1 MDSLERGGTRAQLRI
16 GTAGWSI
23 PRDVSDAV
31 PGEGTHLQR
40 YARRFDAA
48 EINSS
53 FHRPHRPSTYA
64 RWAASVPPHF
74 RFSVKLPKTIT
85 HQHKL
90 VGYGDLLERFADE
103 VAGLGSNRGP
113 TLVQLPPSL
122 AFEPAVA
129 AAFFTDV
136 TQRLGPAIVCEP
148 RHPSWFEDA
157 AEQLLR
163 DHAVARVAA
172 DPALHPRAADP
183 GGWAGLAYF
192 RLHGSPVIYRSS
204 YEPAALA
211 RLHDAMV
218 AASAAG
224 AECWTIFD
232 NTASGAALANA
243 LQLIALFGA
252 DEERADFS
260 ATIWDR

>member
-1 MDSLERGGTRAQLRI
+1 MDALGRSDTGPRLRI

-40 YARRFDAA
+40 YAGLLAAA

-64 RWAASVPPHF
+64 RWAASVPSHF

-90 VGYGDLLERFADE
+90 IVYGDLLGRFADE

-122 AFEPAVA
+122 AFEPAVT

-172 DPALHPRAADP
+172 DPAIHPRAAEP
-183 GGWAGLAYF
+183 GGWAGLSYF

-204 YEPAALA
+204 YDPAALA
-211 RLHDAMV
+211 HLHDAMV
-218 AASAAG
+218 MAGATG

-252 DEERADFS
+252 DGDRANLS

>member
-1 MDSLERGGTRAQLRI
+1 MRLRI

-23 PRDVSDAV
+23 PREAAGVV

-40 YARRFDAA
+40 YARRLDAA

-53 FHRPHRPSTYA
+53 FHRPHRSSTYA

-90 VGYGDLLERFADE
+90 AGCGDLLGRFADE

-129 AAFFTDV
+129 TAFFTELAA
-136 TQRLGPAIVCEP
+136 RLGPAIVCEP
-148 RHPSWFEDA
+148 RHPSWFEEA
-157 AEQLLR
+157 AERLLR
-163 DHAVARVAA
+163 DHAVSRVAA
-172 DPALHPRAADP
+172 DPAVHPRAAEP

-204 YEPAALA
+204 YDAGAIA
-211 RLHDAMV
+211 RLHDAM
-218 AASAAG
+218 AAAG
-224 AECWTIFD
+224 TTAAECWTIFD

-243 LQLIALFGA
+243 LQLIESFGS
-252 DEERADFS
+252 EE
-260 ATIWDR
+260 DRVDGLGRNHLG